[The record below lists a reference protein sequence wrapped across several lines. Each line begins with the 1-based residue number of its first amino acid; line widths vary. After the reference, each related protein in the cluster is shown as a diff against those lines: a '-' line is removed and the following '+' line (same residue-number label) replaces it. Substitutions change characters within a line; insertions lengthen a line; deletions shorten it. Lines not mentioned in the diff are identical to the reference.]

1 MTSVF
6 DMDRA
11 LEGVEGDQELLDD
24 LARIYLNESSEL
36 SIAISQAMQQN
47 DIIAATKVAHT
58 LKGAS
63 SNFCA
68 QAIFDAAWHFEQLQP
83 SNSPEEIELAYNTL
97 LQELERLSQAI
108 RQEFHIRH

>member
-11 LEGVEGDQELLDD
+11 LERVDGDQELLDD

-58 LKGAS
+58 
-63 SNFCA
+63 
-68 QAIFDAAWHFEQLQP
+68 
-83 SNSPEEIELAYNTL
+83 
-97 LQELERLSQAI
+97 
-108 RQEFHIRH
+108 